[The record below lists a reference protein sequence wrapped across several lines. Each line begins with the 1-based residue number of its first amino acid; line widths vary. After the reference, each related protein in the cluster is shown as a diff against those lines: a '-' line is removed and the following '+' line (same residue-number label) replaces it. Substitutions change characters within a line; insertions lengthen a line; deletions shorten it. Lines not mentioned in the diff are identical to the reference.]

1 MRISK
6 GSGRLRV
13 DRKPSEDV
21 SPMEGVANIVD
32 VMLVF
37 ACGLIIAL
45 IAAWNVD
52 VTKTPYRVSDIK
64 EGGGQE
70 EEISEEDLQEMG
82 KVFMDPATGKM
93 YVIEDEESSG
103 GK

>member
-13 DRKPSEDV
+13 DRKPTEDI
-21 SPMEGVANIVD
+21 SPMEGVANLVD
-32 VMLVF
+32 VMLIF

-52 VTKTPYRVSDIK
+52 VTKTPYRVTDIK
-64 EGGGQE
+64 VQEGQE
-70 EEISEEDLQEMG
+70 EIAPENLQEMG
-82 KVFMDPATGKM
+82 TVYMDPETGKL
-93 YVIEDEESSG
+93 YVIEDE
-103 GK
+103 

>member
-1 MRISK
+1 MRINRS
-6 GSGRLRV
+6 GGRLRV
-13 DRKPSEDV
+13 QRKANDDI

-52 VTKTPYRVSDIK
+52 VTKTPYKVTDIK
-64 EGGGQE
+64 EGNGGQE
-70 EEISEEDLQEMG
+70 EISIEDLQEMG
-82 KVFMDPATGKM
+82 AVYKDPETGKM
-93 YVIEDEESSG
+93 YVIEDED
-103 GK
+103 

>member
-1 MRISK
+1 MRINK

-13 DRKPSEDV
+13 DRTPAEDI
-21 SPMEGVANIVD
+21 SPMEGLANLVD

-64 EGGGQE
+64 VEEGL
-70 EEISEEDLQEMG
+70 EEISPDNLQEMG
-82 KVFMDPATGKM
+82 TVYMDPETGKL
-93 YVIEDEESSG
+93 YVIEDE
-103 GK
+103 